1 MAVPHQSTGFP
12 DVLDSEF
19 QEIFDREFDQLASK
33 RGELYGIVPTNG
45 RETIKWSDVGTL
57 PDFEQ
62 FNGSI
67 QYQSQHQGF
76 DTVSTPLEWASGTQ
90 VERKL
95 FDDDQFQIFNQR
107 PAALGASAAR
117 TREKHA
123 ARILNLAFQ
132 NDTLFYNNSEGVA
145 LCSNSHTTNS
155 GASTSSGFDNLITA
169 SLTAVAV
176 ATARIQMVG
185 FRGDQADRI
194 DVMPD
199 ELWYPP
205 DLYDKASEIITS
217 SGKLDGALNNDN
229 VHQNAYTGHE
239 WRYLTDT
246 NNWFMMDS
254 RTRKRMLHWVDR
266 IPLEFGMIEDF
277 DTLVAKFR
285 AYMRYST
292 AWTNWRFI
300 LGAQVS

>member
-1 MAVPHQSTGFP
+1 MAVPHQSVNFG

-19 QEIFDREFDQLASK
+19 QEIFDREYNQLASK
-33 RGELYGIVPTNG
+33 RGDLYGIVPTNG
-45 RETIKWSDVGTL
+45 RETIKWSGVGTL
-57 PDFEQ
+57 PDFEP
-62 FNGSI
+62 FDGSI
-67 QYQSQHQGF
+67 RYQSQHQGY
-76 DTVSTPLEWASGTQ
+76 DTVSTPLEWASGVQ

-95 FDDDQFQIFNQR
+95 FDDDQYQIFNQR

-123 ARILNLAFQ
+123 ARVLNLAFS
-132 NDTLFYNNSEGVA
+132 NDTLFYVNSESVA
-145 LCSNSHTTNS
+145 LCSDSHTTNS
-155 GASTSSGFDNLITA
+155 GASTTNGFDNLTTA
-169 SLTAVAV
+169 ALTTVAV
-176 ATARIQMVG
+176 AAARIQMVG

-205 DLYDKASEIITS
+205 SLYEKAFEIISS
-217 SGKLDGALNNDN
+217 SGNPANANNADN
-229 VHQNAYTGHE
+229 VHQKAYTGHE
-239 WRYLTDT
+239 WRYLNDT

-254 RTRKRMLHWVDR
+254 RVRARMLHWVDR
-266 IPLEFGMIEDF
+266 IPLEYGMIEDF

-292 AWTNWRFI
+292 AWTDWRFI
-300 LGAQVS
+300 LGAEVS